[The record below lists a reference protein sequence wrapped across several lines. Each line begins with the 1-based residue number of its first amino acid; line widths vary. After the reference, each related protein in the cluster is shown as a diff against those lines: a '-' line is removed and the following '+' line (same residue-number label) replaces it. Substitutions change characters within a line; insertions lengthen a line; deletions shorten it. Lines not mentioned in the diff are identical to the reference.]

1 MIVAIDGPAASGKGT
16 IGALLARHLNYRFL
30 DTGLLYRGVAAALL
44 DAGGAL
50 DREGDA
56 VAGAHALSVEAL
68 DEERLGAPEIGQAA
82 SRIATMPALRSVLLE
97 RQRAFAA
104 TPPGAVLVGRDIG
117 TVICP
122 DAEVKIFLTATPE
135 ARAQR
140 RAAQLGIDDPG
151 ARREILEGI
160 VERDHRDMNRD
171 VAPLR
176 EAPGAR
182 LLDTTDLDI
191 EAALRSAVAIVDEVA
206 RDG

>member
-151 ARREILEGI
+151 ARREILEAI